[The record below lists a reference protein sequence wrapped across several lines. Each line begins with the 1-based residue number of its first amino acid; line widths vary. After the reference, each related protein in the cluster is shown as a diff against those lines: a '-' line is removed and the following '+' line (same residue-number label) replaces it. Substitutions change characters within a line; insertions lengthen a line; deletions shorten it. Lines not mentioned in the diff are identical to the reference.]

1 MNAGAVIHLL
11 LAILAAAAVLWAW
24 WTARAAEAG
33 GPAATPFARAS
44 TGFAVVAGTQLVAG
58 LWVLGLT
65 PLARGRALLGGEP
78 LPTAALLVALATCLS
93 AVRLGW
99 TAHRRPRPRR
109 TAALLALHLAVLGLC
124 MGVMAEALGRGLPP
138 P

>member
-33 GPAATPFARAS
+33 GPAALPFARAT
-44 TGFAVVAGTQLVAG
+44 TGFAVVAGAQLVAG

-65 PLARGRALLGGEP
+65 PLTRGRVLLGGAP
-78 LPTAALLVALATCLS
+78 LPTAALLVALAACGS

-138 P
+138 

>member
-1 MNAGAVIHLL
+1 MRTGAVIHV
-11 LAILAAAAVLWAW
+11 ALAALAVAAVLRAW
-24 WTARAAEAG
+24 WTARAAGAG
-33 GPAATPFARAS
+33 GPAATPFARAT
-44 TGFAVVAGTQLVAG
+44 TGFAVVAAAQLVAG

-65 PLARGRALLGGEP
+65 PLARGRVLLGGEL
-78 LPTAALLVALATCLS
+78 LPTAALLLALATCVS

-124 MGVMAEALGRGLPP
+124 MGVMAEALGRGLAP
-138 P
+138 

>member
-1 MNAGAVIHLL
+1 MVHVV
-11 LAILAAAAVLWAW
+11 LAALAAAAVLRAW

-33 GPAATPFARAS
+33 GPAATPFARAT
-44 TGFAVVAGTQLVAG
+44 TGFAVVAGTQLAAG

-78 LPTAALLVALATCLS
+78 LPTAALLVALAACLS